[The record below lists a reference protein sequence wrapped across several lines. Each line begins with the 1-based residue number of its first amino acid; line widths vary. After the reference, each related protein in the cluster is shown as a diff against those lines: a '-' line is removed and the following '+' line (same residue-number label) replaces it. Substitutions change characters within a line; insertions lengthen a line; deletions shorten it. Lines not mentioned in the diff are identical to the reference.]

1 MDNTISATL
10 KDVVDKHKDFLE
22 NPLDVY
28 DSYTYTIE
36 WFVCDRKTTRAFQE
50 QEAFKME
57 TIVSDGWPRPEDNA
71 ITIAK
76 TGVTTEF
83 TVADLTVEA
92 VGVGNGDYS
101 KIAGTADK
109 LSFTVTQVGNTSL
122 ANSLQ
127 TVVALCGFSSITDA
141 EYFIKI
147 NFVGHGTHAKKKKLA
162 QTKVIPFKIVNYQ
175 NLNTTTDAR
184 GTTTVISG
192 QVPADKVVMDTD
204 VAKTQHGFNYEIA
217 NNLEVSLNKFFARL
231 NESIKD
237 NDQALLESMKH
248 TYGYQFSERVKTLG
262 WDKGSMPPDH
272 SLNVNKNMVAK
283 GENQAKASEGILPG
297 SHIYSIVEELC
308 NVSTLIKKEI
318 AADNPGFTKVLKIT
332 PHLMIKP
339 DGYNPVKGTEAYD
352 VLFFIDY
359 EEKVVVHNMPDQLNK
374 IRNSKKMV
382 EDMFANGHV
391 NKKYEYLFTGRNDQ
405 ILDFNI
411 SLDAELTKIFST
423 PDDIWAY
430 EHFKK
435 EGNQSIR
442 LDEHHQELVDKA
454 KNNFEKSNEEYL
466 KHQTRADSLKK
477 ELTNL
482 QDDYRNKIIT
492 ELSNQRG
499 GLSPMAIER
508 AFGDKSLEQLMNDY
522 SVVDEEPDKPGPVGF
537 AAAAKNKSKSNSEM
551 IGELNITHMKSNL
564 SKKEKA
570 VEEAQEKANKYEGV
584 ALTKE
589 KFAQDEYSNAI
600 ASKLNTNNL
609 NFQDVGSK
617 VFTDIRDIN
626 PDGKNLILAEE
637 LGEDLINRLSNSDY
651 EIILKAQANNPVTF
665 RRLIQGMDEDS
676 KQVAISKG
684 DETEIEL
691 AREKYYEAKG
701 GKLSMIYA
709 DMTIK
714 GDPFWLEGYIPPAK
728 EKEVFGDKGS
738 DLKWNIHSKLNGF
751 PYLVLKSGVAKGVDE
766 NENIKTRTL
775 VFSLYAV
782 RTITSN
788 FTNGMF
794 TQNLSMVKWTEAE
807 QFTSEAGEKVGMV
820 EVEGNTNSPGHPSDP
835 EGTLYKS
842 SDIPPVDL
850 DGASNVDINGDP
862 ITKNIDSYTDEERAE
877 KINNFTTFDED
888 EYNKFK
894 EMTQEEREAAWAA
907 QEAEEIRIDEMEEA
921 MSSYG
926 NRTGPGQEPITTAP
940 KNRLNKNA
948 SRYVDEHADTT
959 DDTITAQSSM
969 VGHFNPT
976 VDAIVRNT
984 LANETLDQLPTLHK
998 TCESQR
1004 KGGQLPFTACD
1015 IIKDSNKKRLESL
1028 GLTIED
1034 QGKPSAVAA
1043 MNTQINDWISND
1055 GVTFSDEEIAVYQI
1069 AAGGELNIAGHD
1081 PDDIQKL
1088 VKRATFERTPEII
1101 LDEQAKGI
1109 TAENYY
1115 TESGV
1120 ANNRILEESKP
1131 LNSET
1136 IKGTELNTITI
1147 QPYQKSDGSIKT
1159 SEDFEAEYE
1168 AIKNDSSCV
1177 GACRTAKYLK
1187 LSKIEN
1193 DAWKAQYELNRIEES
1208 KVNKIVKESC
1218 PEGTKNKMN
1227 IKNRKLEC
1235 VPILSDK
1242 LTDNEMID
1250 VEVLKEEINK
1260 TLEENYYSESGIA
1273 EEDAWKS
1280 NAVELIET
1288 ELKNEDLIITN
1299 KDKTAMKFAVASK
1312 INNTMALNELSD
1324 NDYRKIQGLETG
1336 ISTVIAAAED
1346 GHRGDL
1352 TEAVKVGNL
1361 QHELNTLSAD
1371 VTASNTKLDDYY
1383 FDSSHRDI
1391 EVKNLEELEL
1401 EVAIADLSLP
1411 AEKVTEV
1418 ATIKNGNNTDIVQ
1431 IKNPVEQIAVEN
1443 APILIKSGTDTMD
1456 IILPGSLKDKLEGAG
1471 VGWDYA
1477 MANPEKI
1484 SQYHEAKKIYKILMR
1499 TQPGD
1504 MTTVTDDAGRDIKV
1518 KDFSN
1523 IGPITYTD
1531 ANGVSQTISNP
1542 STYFGIHTTTYND
1555 MNPTYL
1561 IDYDILKGKVADLFP
1576 DIKSGQKSQMID
1588 GKLPR
1593 DKDGTLVITISADKF
1608 YIDK

>member
-10 KDVVDKHKDFLE
+10 KDVVDKHEGFLE

-28 DSYTYTIE
+28 DSYTYTLE

-50 QEAFKME
+50 QEAFNME
-57 TIVSDGWPRPEDNA
+57 TIVSDGWPRLTDNA

-147 NFVGHGTHAKKKKLA
+147 NFVGHGTHAKKKKLS

-204 VAKTQHGFNYEIA
+204 VAKTQHGFSYKIA
-217 NNLEVSLNKFFARL
+217 NNLEASLTNFFAKLNK
-231 NESIKD
+231 SIED
-237 NDQALLESMKH
+237 NDKALLESMKH
-248 TYGYQFSERVKTLG
+248 TYGYQFSDRVRTLG
-262 WDKGSMPPDH
+262 WNNSGMPSEH
-272 SLNVNKNMVAK
+272 SLNVNKNMVPVTEGK
-283 GENQAKASEGILPG
+283 NQAEPAEGIGPG
-297 SHIYSIVEELC
+297 NHIYSIVEELC
-308 NVSTLIKKEI
+308 SVSTLIKKEI
-318 AADNPGFTKVLKIT
+318 VSDNPGFTKVLKIT
-332 PHLMIKP
+332 PHLLIKP

-405 ILDFNI
+405 ILDFNV

-454 KNNFEKSNEEYL
+454 KNNFEKSNNEYL

-482 QDDYRNKIIT
+482 KDDYRNKIIT

-508 AFGDKSLEQLMNDY
+508 AFGDKSLEQLMNEY
-522 SVVDEEPDKPGPVGF
+522 SVVDDEPDKPQPRNF
-537 AAAAKNKSKSNSEM
+537 AAAAKNRSKSNSEM

-564 SKKEKA
+564 SKKGKA
-570 VEEAQEKANKYEGV
+570 VKEAQEKANKYEGV
-584 ALTKE
+584 ALRKE

-609 NFQDVGSK
+609 NFQEVGSK

-665 RRLIQGMDEDS
+665 RRLIQGMESDS
-676 KQVAISKG
+676 KPVAISQG

-807 QFTSEAGEKVGMV
+807 QFTSEAAEKVGMV
-820 EVEGNTNSPGHPSDP
+820 EVEGNTNSPGHPSNQGGVPIVDTEVKSNYTGP
-835 EGTLYKS
+835 TYTGSDGVERDGLGRDINGYYYVDGPGKMDNIDDTHEKMMANLEGEGTLLEWLDEHIVVPTKEYLVERNDEAEAKELDNLNNKSESIKNNLNKIDTPVINFVNDALIRQAEAAHYLSDYKRAKKS
-842 SDIPPVDL
+842 CNSGNQSYCDQIKNSQNDILSPFGLTTNDVGKL
-850 DGASNVDINGDP
+850 GTA
-862 ITKNIDSYTDEERAE
+862 TT
-877 KINNFTTFDED
+877 INN
-888 EYNKFK
+888 
-894 EMTQEEREAAWAA
+894 
-907 QEAEEIRIDEMEEA
+907 
-921 MSSYG
+921 
-926 NRTGPGQEPITTAP
+926 
-940 KNRLNKNA
+940 
-948 SRYVDEHADTT
+948 
-959 DDTITAQSSM
+959 
-969 VGHFNPT
+969 
-976 VDAIVRNT
+976 AINT
-984 LANETLDQLPTLHK
+984 
-998 TCESQR
+998 S
-1004 KGGQLPFTACD
+1004 
-1015 IIKDSNKKRLESL
+1015 I
-1028 GLTIED
+1028 
-1034 QGKPSAVAA
+1034 
-1043 MNTQINDWISND
+1043 
-1055 GVTFSDEEIAVYQI
+1055 
-1069 AAGGELNIAGHD
+1069 AGGAVVTAHEVAMWQHTAGIPLNITGHD
-1081 PDDIQKL
+1081 PADIERKVREL
-1088 VKRATFERTPEII
+1088 TNERTPTYQFSSLPMGAN
-1101 LDEQAKGI
+1101 LDNAVL
-1109 TAENYY
+1109 N
-1115 TESGV
+1115 
-1120 ANNRILEESKP
+1120 EEVP
-1131 LNSET
+1131 LNTEET
-1136 IKGTELNTITI
+1136 EDVNINASPNTWDEKKAYDDQIRY
-1147 QPYQKSDGSIKT
+1147 PNSNNDW
-1159 SEDFEAEYE
+1159 
-1168 AIKNDSSCV
+1168 KNTHWFKEQVD
-1177 GACRTAKYLK
+1177 
-1187 LSKIEN
+1187 E
-1193 DAWKAQYELNRIEES
+1193 
-1208 KVNKIVKESC
+1208 IVDESC
-1218 PEGTKNKMN
+1218 PDKKFNPKT
-1227 IKNRKLEC
+1227 RKLEC
-1235 VPILSDK
+1235 TGVKEGTLIQA
-1242 LTDNEMID
+1242 
-1250 VEVLKEEINK
+1250 EVSAINSKSEEIN
-1260 TLEENYYSESGIA
+1260 TILQN
-1273 EEDAWKS
+1273 
-1280 NAVELIET
+1280 T
-1288 ELKNEDLIITN
+1288 EL
-1299 KDKTAMKFAVASK
+1299 S
-1312 INNTMALNELSD
+1312 
-1324 NDYRKIQGLETG
+1324 
-1336 ISTVIAAAED
+1336 AED
-1346 GHRGDL
+1346 IERQQTWTSDAF
-1352 TEAVKVGNL
+1352 EMF
-1361 QHELNTLSAD
+1361 
-1371 VTASNTKLDDYY
+1371 NTKLDKKDLIIDNTEKTVMQTALKDKINSSVLLDSLTEDEYQKAAGLVNDINTINSSATDGSHRSDLTHSVYVNKLQGELETLSASASTSNANLDGYY
-1383 FDSSHRDI
+1383 FDGVLREAEKQKLEQTELDI
-1391 EVKNLEELEL
+1391 AVK
-1401 EVAIADLSLP
+1401 DLTLP
-1411 AEKVTEV
+1411 AETITEV
-1418 ATIKNGNNTDIVQ
+1418 ATIIDSSGNATYIP
-1431 IKNPVEQIAVEN
+1431 IKNPVKQIDVDK
-1443 APILIKSGTDTMD
+1443 APVLIKSGTDTMSV
-1456 IILPGSLKDKLEGAG
+1456 ILPGSLKDKLAGAG
-1471 VGWDYA
+1471 VDWQYA
-1477 MANPEKI
+1477 MANPDKI

-1499 TQPGD
+1499 TDPGD
-1504 MTTVTDDAGRDIKV
+1504 MTTVTDDTGKNIKV

-1531 ANGVSQTISNP
+1531 ANGASQTISNP

-1561 IDYDILKGKVADLFP
+1561 IDYDILKEKVADLFP

-1593 DKDGTLVITISADKF
+1593 DNDGTLVITIEADKF

>member
-10 KDVVDKHKDFLE
+10 KDVVDKHEGFLE

-28 DSYTYTIE
+28 DSYTYTLE

-50 QEAFKME
+50 QEAFNME
-57 TIVSDGWPRPEDNA
+57 TIVSDGWPRLTDNA

-147 NFVGHGTHAKKKKLA
+147 NFVGHGTHAKKKKLS

-204 VAKTQHGFNYEIA
+204 VAKTQHGFSYKVA
-217 NNLEVSLNKFFARL
+217 NNLEASLDNFFAKL
-231 NESIKD
+231 NESIED
-237 NDQALLESMKH
+237 NDKALGENMKH
-248 TYGYQFSERVKTLG
+248 TYGYQFSDRVRTLG
-262 WDKGSMPPDH
+262 WNNSGMPSEH
-272 SLNVNKNMVAK
+272 SLNVNKNMVAVTEGK
-283 GENQAKASEGILPG
+283 NQAEPAEGIGPG
-297 SHIYSIVEELC
+297 SHIYIVVEELC
-308 NVSTLIKKEI
+308 NISELIKKEI
-318 AADNPGFTKVLKIT
+318 ASDNPGFTKVLKIT
-332 PHLMIKP
+332 PHLLIKP

-374 IRNSKKMV
+374 IRNTKKMV

-435 EGNQSIR
+435 EGNQSII

-454 KNNFEKSNEEYL
+454 KNNFEKSNNEYL
-466 KHQTRADSLKK
+466 KHKTTLESKQK

-499 GLSPMAIER
+499 GLSPGEIER
-508 AFGDKSLEQLMNDY
+508 AFGDKSLEQLMNEY
-522 SVVDEEPDKPGPVGF
+522 SVVDDEPNKPKPRNF
-537 AAAAKNKSKSNSEM
+537 KAAAQTRSKSNSEM
-551 IGELNITHMKSNL
+551 IGELNITHIKADIDK
-564 SKKEKA
+564 KKEA
-570 VEEAQEKANKYEGV
+570 VAKAQEKANKYEGV
-584 ALTKE
+584 ALRKE
-589 KFAQDEYSNAI
+589 KFAQDEYAGAI
-600 ASKLNTNNL
+600 ATMLNKENNL
-609 NFQDVGSK
+609 NLQDVGSK

-676 KQVAISKG
+676 KPVAVSQG

-807 QFTSEAGEKVGMV
+807 QFTSEAAEKVGMV
-820 EVEGNTNSPGHPSDP
+820 EVEGNTNSPGHPGSPENNAPYVDTEVKSTYTGETYTGSDGIERDGFGRDINGYYYVEGP
-835 EGTLYKS
+835 GKMEHIDETHNRMMENLEGEGTLLEWLDENVVVKS
-842 SDIPPVDL
+842 LGEIRADQIEKENEKLDNKSESIKANTTNMVAGNPPVINYTN
-850 DGASNVDINGDP
+850 DGIIRQAEAAHYLQKHKTIKGLCSRGDQTSCDQLENSKNDVLAPFGLTTNDIGKLSTATTMN
-862 ITKNIDSYTDEERAE
+862 NA
-877 KINNFTTFDED
+877 INN
-888 EYNKFK
+888 
-894 EMTQEEREAAWAA
+894 
-907 QEAEEIRIDEMEEA
+907 
-921 MSSYG
+921 
-926 NRTGPGQEPITTAP
+926 
-940 KNRLNKNA
+940 
-948 SRYVDEHADTT
+948 
-959 DDTITAQSSM
+959 
-969 VGHFNPT
+969 
-976 VDAIVRNT
+976 AI
-984 LANETLDQLPTLHK
+984 
-998 TCESQR
+998 
-1004 KGGQLPFTACD
+1004 
-1015 IIKDSNKKRLESL
+1015 
-1028 GLTIED
+1028 
-1034 QGKPSAVAA
+1034 
-1043 MNTQINDWISND
+1043 
-1055 GVTFSDEEIAVYQI
+1055 
-1069 AAGGELNIAGHD
+1069 AGGAVVSQYEVAMLQHTAGIPLNITGHD
-1081 PDDIQKL
+1081 PEDIE
-1088 VKRATFERTPEII
+1088 RIIREETNERTPTYHFSSLPLGASLDNAILSGDESLNVEETEDVVINGTPDTWDEKKAYDDQIRYPNSNNDWKNTFWFKKQVDEIV
-1101 LDEQAKGI
+1101 DESCPEKKFNPK
-1109 TAENYY
+1109 TRKLEC
-1115 TESGV
+1115 TGV
-1120 ANNRILEESKP
+1120 KEGTLIQNEVSAINSKAD
-1131 LNSET
+1131 
-1136 IKGTELNTITI
+1136 ELNTIL
-1147 QPYQKSDGSIKT
+1147 Q
-1159 SEDFEAEYE
+1159 
-1168 AIKNDSSCV
+1168 N
-1177 GACRTAKYLK
+1177 
-1187 LSKIEN
+1187 
-1193 DAWKAQYELNRIEES
+1193 
-1208 KVNKIVKESC
+1208 
-1218 PEGTKNKMN
+1218 
-1227 IKNRKLEC
+1227 
-1235 VPILSDK
+1235 
-1242 LTDNEMID
+1242 
-1250 VEVLKEEINK
+1250 
-1260 TLEENYYSESGIA
+1260 
-1273 EEDAWKS
+1273 
-1280 NAVELIET
+1280 T
-1288 ELKNEDLIITN
+1288 ELSAEDIERQQTWTSDAFEMLNTKLNKKDLIISNTEN
-1299 KDKTAMKFAVASK
+1299 TAMKFALKDS
-1312 INNTMALNELSD
+1312 INSSVVVDSLTDDEYQKAA
-1324 NDYRKIQGLETG
+1324 GLVDDINAINSSAT
-1336 ISTVIAAAED
+1336 D
-1346 GHRGDL
+1346 GSHRSDL
-1352 TEAVKVGNL
+1352 TTAAYVGQL
-1361 QHELNTLSAD
+1361 QHELETLSTDA
-1371 VTASNTKLDDYY
+1371 TTSSTNLNSYY
-1383 FDSSHRDI
+1383 FDNTYRDV
-1391 EVKNLEELEL
+1391 EVKNLQELEL
-1401 EVAIADLSLP
+1401 QMAIKDLTLP
-1411 AEKVTEV
+1411 AETTTGV
-1418 ATIKNGNNTDIVQ
+1418 ATIVNSGTPTYIP
-1431 IKNPVEQIAVEN
+1431 IKNPVDQIEVDQ
-1443 APILIKSGTDTMD
+1443 APILVKTGINTAD
-1456 IILPGSLKDKLEGAG
+1456 IILPGSLKSRYSKNYAGEGI
-1471 VGWDYA
+1471 GWAYA
-1477 MANPEKI
+1477 MQNPDKV
-1484 SQYHEAKKIYKILMR
+1484 SQYNEAKKIYKILVSSEI
-1499 TQPGD
+1499 GD
-1504 MTTVTDDAGRDIKV
+1504 MTTVTDDLGKDFKV

-1523 IGPITYTD
+1523 IAPITYTD

-1542 STYFGIHTTTYND
+1542 SAYFGIHTTTYND
-1555 MNPTYL
+1555 INPSYAS
-1561 IDYDILKGKVADLFP
+1561 DYNVLMGKVADLFP
-1576 DIKSGQKSQMID
+1576 DIISGQKSQLIN
-1588 GKLPR
+1588 GKLP
-1593 DKDGTLVITISADKF
+1593 KDNDGALMLTLTGDKF

>member
-10 KDVVDKHKDFLE
+10 KDVVDKHEGFLE

-28 DSYTYTIE
+28 DSYTYTLE

-50 QEAFKME
+50 QEAFNME
-57 TIVSDGWPRPEDNA
+57 TIVSDGWPRLTDNA

-83 TVADLTVEA
+83 TVADLTIES

-109 LSFTVTQVGNTSL
+109 LSFTITQVGNTSL

-217 NNLEVSLNKFFARL
+217 NNLEASLNNFFARL

-283 GENQAKASEGILPG
+283 GENQAKASEGIGPG
-297 SHIYSIVEELC
+297 NHIYSIVEELC

-318 AADNPGFTKVLKIT
+318 ASDNPGFTKVLKIT
-332 PHLMIKP
+332 PHLLIKP

-374 IRNSKKMV
+374 IRNTKKMV

-454 KNNFEKSNEEYL
+454 KNDFNKSNNEYL

-508 AFGDKSLEQLMNDY
+508 AFGDKSLEQLMNEY
-522 SVVDEEPDKPGPVGF
+522 SVVDDEPNKPQPRNF
-537 AAAAKNKSKSNSEM
+537 AAAAKNRSKSNSEM

-564 SKKEKA
+564 SKKGKA
-570 VEEAQEKANKYEGV
+570 VKEAQEKANKYEGV
-584 ALTKE
+584 ALRKE

-609 NFQDVGSK
+609 NFQEVGSK

-665 RRLIQGMDEDS
+665 RRLIQGMELDS
-676 KQVAISKG
+676 KPVAISQG

-807 QFTSEAGEKVGMV
+807 QFTSEAAEKVGMV
-820 EVEGNTNSPGHPSDP
+820 EVEGNTNSPGHPSNRGGVPIVDTEVKSNYTGP
-835 EGTLYKS
+835 TYTGADGVERDGLGRDINGYYYVEGPGKMEHIDETHNRMMENLEGEGTLLEWLDEHIVVPTKEYLVERNDEAEAKELDSLNNKS
-842 SDIPPVDL
+842 ESIKTNL
-850 DGASNVDINGDP
+850 
-862 ITKNIDSYTDEERAE
+862 TNIDSPAINFVNDALIRQAE
-877 KINNFTTFDED
+877 AAHYLSDYKHAIKRCNSGNQSYCDQIKNSQNDILSPFGLTTNDVGKLGTATTINN
-888 EYNKFK
+888 
-894 EMTQEEREAAWAA
+894 
-907 QEAEEIRIDEMEEA
+907 
-921 MSSYG
+921 
-926 NRTGPGQEPITTAP
+926 
-940 KNRLNKNA
+940 
-948 SRYVDEHADTT
+948 
-959 DDTITAQSSM
+959 
-969 VGHFNPT
+969 
-976 VDAIVRNT
+976 AINT
-984 LANETLDQLPTLHK
+984 
-998 TCESQR
+998 S
-1004 KGGQLPFTACD
+1004 
-1015 IIKDSNKKRLESL
+1015 I
-1028 GLTIED
+1028 
-1034 QGKPSAVAA
+1034 
-1043 MNTQINDWISND
+1043 
-1055 GVTFSDEEIAVYQI
+1055 
-1069 AAGGELNIAGHD
+1069 AGGAVVTAHEVAMWQHTAGIPLNITGHD
-1081 PDDIQKL
+1081 PADIERK
-1088 VKRATFERTPEII
+1088 VKELTNERTPTYQFSSLPMGAN
-1101 LDEQAKGI
+1101 LDNAVL
-1109 TAENYY
+1109 N
-1115 TESGV
+1115 
-1120 ANNRILEESKP
+1120 EEVP
-1131 LNSET
+1131 LNTEET
-1136 IKGTELNTITI
+1136 EDIVINGTPDTWDEKKAYDDQIRYPNSNNDWKNTHWFKEQVDEIT
-1147 QPYQKSDGSIKT
+1147 D
-1159 SEDFEAEYE
+1159 
-1168 AIKNDSSCV
+1168 
-1177 GACRTAKYLK
+1177 
-1187 LSKIEN
+1187 
-1193 DAWKAQYELNRIEES
+1193 
-1208 KVNKIVKESC
+1208 ESC
-1218 PEGTKNKMN
+1218 PDKKFNPKT
-1227 IKNRKLEC
+1227 RKLEC
-1235 VPILSDK
+1235 TGVKEGTLIQDEVSAINSKADELNDILQ
-1242 LTDNEMID
+1242 N
-1250 VEVLKEEINK
+1250 
-1260 TLEENYYSESGIA
+1260 
-1273 EEDAWKS
+1273 
-1280 NAVELIET
+1280 T
-1288 ELKNEDLIITN
+1288 EL
-1299 KDKTAMKFAVASK
+1299 S
-1312 INNTMALNELSD
+1312 
-1324 NDYRKIQGLETG
+1324 
-1336 ISTVIAAAED
+1336 AED
-1346 GHRGDL
+1346 IERQQTWTSDAFEML
-1352 TEAVKVGNL
+1352 
-1361 QHELNTLSAD
+1361 
-1371 VTASNTKLDDYY
+1371 NTKLDKKDLIIENTEKTVMQNALKDKINSSVLLDSLTEDEYQKAAGLVNDINAINSSSTDGGHRSDLTHSVYVNKLQGELETLSASASTSNANLDGYY
-1383 FDSSHRDI
+1383 FDGVLREAEKQKLEQTELDI
-1391 EVKNLEELEL
+1391 AVK
-1401 EVAIADLSLP
+1401 DLTLP
-1411 AEKVTEV
+1411 AETTTEV
-1418 ATIKNGNNTDIVQ
+1418 ATIIDSSGNATYIP
-1431 IKNPVEQIAVEN
+1431 IKNPVKQIDVDK
-1443 APILIKSGTDTMD
+1443 APILIKSGTDTMSV
-1456 IILPGSLKDKLEGAG
+1456 ILPGSLKDKLAGAG
-1471 VGWDYA
+1471 VDWQYA
-1477 MANPEKI
+1477 MANPDKI

-1499 TQPGD
+1499 TDSGD
-1504 MTTVTDDAGRDIKV
+1504 MTTVTDDTGTNIKV

-1531 ANGVSQTISNP
+1531 ANGASQTISNP

-1576 DIKSGQKSQMID
+1576 DIKSGQESQMID

-1593 DKDGTLVITISADKF
+1593 DSDGTLVITISADKF

>member
-10 KDVVDKHKDFLE
+10 KDVVDKHEGFLE

-28 DSYTYTIE
+28 DSYTYTLE
-36 WFVCDRKTTRAFQE
+36 WFVCDRKTTREFQE
-50 QEAFKME
+50 QEAFNME
-57 TIVSDGWPRPEDNA
+57 TIVSDGWPRLTDNA

-147 NFVGHGTHAKKKKLA
+147 NFVGHGTHAKKKKLS

-204 VAKTQHGFNYEIA
+204 VAKTQHGFSYKIA
-217 NNLEVSLNKFFARL
+217 NNLEASLTNFFAKLNK
-231 NESIKD
+231 SIED
-237 NDQALLESMKH
+237 NDKALLKSMKH
-248 TYGYQFSERVKTLG
+248 TYGYQFSDRVRTLG
-262 WDKGSMPPDH
+262 WNNSGMPSEH
-272 SLNVNKNMVAK
+272 SLNVNKNMVPVAEGK
-283 GENQAKASEGILPG
+283 NQAEPAEGIGPG
-297 SHIYSIVEELC
+297 NHIYSIVEELC
-308 NVSTLIKKEI
+308 SVSTLIKKEI
-318 AADNPGFTKVLKIT
+318 VSDNPGFTKVLKIT
-332 PHLMIKP
+332 PHLLIKP

-374 IRNSKKMV
+374 IRNSRKMV

-435 EGNQSIR
+435 EGNQSII

-454 KNNFEKSNEEYL
+454 KNNFEKSNNEYL

-482 QDDYRNKIIT
+482 EDDYRNKIIT

-499 GLSPMAIER
+499 GLSPMGIER
-508 AFGDKSLEQLMNDY
+508 AFGDKSLEQLMNEY
-522 SVVDEEPDKPGPVGF
+522 SVVDEVQETKKGGLVNGSPGAKPRTITTTTT
-537 AAAAKNKSKSNSEM
+537 M

-570 VEEAQEKANKYEGV
+570 VNEAQEKAKKYEGV
-584 ALTKE
+584 ALRKE

-609 NFQDVGSK
+609 NFQEVGSK

-665 RRLIQGMDEDS
+665 RRLIQGMESDS
-676 KQVAISKG
+676 KPVAISQG

-782 RTITSN
+782 RSITSN

-807 QFTSEAGEKVGMV
+807 QFTSEAAEKVGMV
-820 EVEGNTNSPGHPSDP
+820 EVEGNTNSPGHPSNQGGVPIVDTEVKSNYTGP
-835 EGTLYKS
+835 TYTGSDGVERDGFGRDINGYYYVEGPGKMEPIEVTQERMQNAIAAEGTLLEWLDEHIVVPSKEYLVKRSDEAEAKELDALNNKSESIKNNLNKIDTPVINFVNDALIRQAEAAHYLSDYKRAKKS
-842 SDIPPVDL
+842 CNSGNQSYCDQIKNSQNDILAPFGLTTNDVGKL
-850 DGASNVDINGDP
+850 GTA
-862 ITKNIDSYTDEERAE
+862 TT
-877 KINNFTTFDED
+877 INN
-888 EYNKFK
+888 
-894 EMTQEEREAAWAA
+894 
-907 QEAEEIRIDEMEEA
+907 
-921 MSSYG
+921 
-926 NRTGPGQEPITTAP
+926 
-940 KNRLNKNA
+940 
-948 SRYVDEHADTT
+948 
-959 DDTITAQSSM
+959 
-969 VGHFNPT
+969 
-976 VDAIVRNT
+976 AINT
-984 LANETLDQLPTLHK
+984 
-998 TCESQR
+998 S
-1004 KGGQLPFTACD
+1004 
-1015 IIKDSNKKRLESL
+1015 I
-1028 GLTIED
+1028 
-1034 QGKPSAVAA
+1034 
-1043 MNTQINDWISND
+1043 
-1055 GVTFSDEEIAVYQI
+1055 
-1069 AAGGELNIAGHD
+1069 AGGAVVTAHEVAMWQHTAGISLNITGHD
-1081 PDDIQKL
+1081 PADIERKVREL
-1088 VKRATFERTPEII
+1088 TNERTPTYQFSSLPMGASLDNAVLNEEVLLNTEETEDVVINGTPDTWDEKKAYDDQIRYPNSNNDWKNTFWFKKQVDEIV
-1101 LDEQAKGI
+1101 DESCPEKKFNPKTRRLECTGI
-1109 TAENYY
+1109 KEGTLIPDEVSAIN
-1115 TESGV
+1115 
-1120 ANNRILEESKP
+1120 SKA
-1131 LNSET
+1131 
-1136 IKGTELNTITI
+1136 GELNTIL
-1147 QPYQKSDGSIKT
+1147 Q
-1159 SEDFEAEYE
+1159 
-1168 AIKNDSSCV
+1168 N
-1177 GACRTAKYLK
+1177 
-1187 LSKIEN
+1187 
-1193 DAWKAQYELNRIEES
+1193 
-1208 KVNKIVKESC
+1208 
-1218 PEGTKNKMN
+1218 
-1227 IKNRKLEC
+1227 
-1235 VPILSDK
+1235 
-1242 LTDNEMID
+1242 
-1250 VEVLKEEINK
+1250 
-1260 TLEENYYSESGIA
+1260 
-1273 EEDAWKS
+1273 
-1280 NAVELIET
+1280 T
-1288 ELKNEDLIITN
+1288 ELSAEDIERQQTWTSDAFEMLNTKLNKKDLIIGNTEN
-1299 KDKTAMKFAVASK
+1299 KAMKFALK
-1312 INNTMALNELSD
+1312 DTINSSVVVDSLTDDEYQKAA
-1324 NDYRKIQGLETG
+1324 GL
-1336 ISTVIAAAED
+1336 VED
-1346 GHRGDL
+1346 INAINSSATDGSHRSDL
-1352 TEAVKVGNL
+1352 TTAAYVGQL
-1361 QHELNTLSAD
+1361 QHELETLSAD
-1371 VTASNTKLDDYY
+1371 ATTSSTNLNSYY
-1383 FDSSHRDI
+1383 FDNAYRDV
-1391 EVKNLEELEL
+1391 EVKNLQELEL
-1401 EVAIADLSLP
+1401 QMAIKDLTLP
-1411 AEKVTEV
+1411 AETMTGV
-1418 ATIKNGNNTDIVQ
+1418 ATIVNSGTPTYIP
-1431 IKNPVEQIAVEN
+1431 IKNPVDQIEVDQ
-1443 APILIKSGTDTMD
+1443 APILVKTGINTAD
-1456 IILPGSLKDKLEGAG
+1456 IILPGSLKSRYSKNYAGEGI
-1471 VGWDYA
+1471 GWAYA
-1477 MANPEKI
+1477 MQNPDKV
-1484 SQYHEAKKIYKILMR
+1484 SQYNEAKKIYKILVSSDI
-1499 TQPGD
+1499 GD
-1504 MTTVTDDAGRDIKV
+1504 MTTVTDDLGKDFKV

-1523 IGPITYTD
+1523 IAPITYTD

-1542 STYFGIHTTTYND
+1542 SAYFGIHTTTYND
-1555 MNPTYL
+1555 INPSYAS
-1561 IDYDILKGKVADLFP
+1561 DYNVLMGKVADLFP
-1576 DIKSGQKSQMID
+1576 DIISGQKSQLIN
-1588 GKLPR
+1588 GKLP
-1593 DKDGTLVITISADKF
+1593 KDNDGSLMLTLTGDKF